1 MKPDSH
7 AHRFLTPPDCSLHP
21 GAFCLPETE
30 HVRIDGA
37 PAWMGG
43 LRALFVSDV
52 HLRPSVSDGKLHAL
66 IERIRSTHASLLLL
80 GGDYAE
86 TPEQCARFFRALSAC
101 DFPLGAYAVPG
112 NNDPQETE
120 VLAEMMAPSKV
131 MLLKNRRTQIHL
143 KGNRLEIAGCD
154 DHKYGSPRTEG
165 LFSDRAGYRILLSHF
180 PAKPDCACDLMLSGH
195 THAGQLNLLGLTP
208 YSIGFERRFHHLA
221 IRGLHR
227 FGGMRLLV
235 GSGVG
240 VSRLPLRIGASPR
253 IYLLEF
259 GSCAAHQNPEH
270 F

>member
-1 MKPDSH
+1 MKPDSRT
-7 AHRFLTPPDCSLHP
+7 HRFLTPPDCSLHP

-112 NNDPQETE
+112 NNDPMDAA
-120 VLAEMMAPSKV
+120 VLSDMLAPAQV
-131 MLLKNRRTQIHL
+131 TLLKNRRTQIHL

-154 DHKYGSPRTEG
+154 DHKYGAPRTAG
-165 LFSDRAGYRILLSHF
+165 LFSARAGYRILLSHF

-195 THAGQLNLLGLTP
+195 THAGQFNLLGLTP
-208 YSIGFERRFHHLA
+208 YSIGFERSFHHLA

-227 FGGMRLLV
+227 MGGMQLLV
-235 GSGVG
+235 GNGIG
-240 VSRLPLRIGASPR
+240 VSRLPLRVGASPR
-253 IYLLEF
+253 IHLLEF
-259 GSCAAHQNPEH
+259 TDEAIL
-270 F
+270 